1 MTLARKMSPV
11 DTAWLRMDRPTNL
24 MQILGVMLFDG
35 ELDLARLRQV
45 VQERMLTHARFRQ
58 RVRHEATGYWWV
70 DDPDFDLDNHVRRAA
85 LPGKAD
91 KAEME
96 RFVAELASQPLNR
109 ERPLWEIHV
118 VDTRMGG
125 HALVMRFHHCIADG
139 IALVNVIMSLADD
152 GTPTEVATVA
162 EPAHHSHDD
171 MLWGLVWH
179 PVSRA
184 AELSLRATSALWSRY
199 WSWVSNPLQALDYAR
214 TGTGL
219 TAEAAKLLLMP
230 KDSDTRFKGHTGLD
244 KRVAWSEPIS
254 LPEVKAVG
262 RVLDSSVNDLLL
274 SSVAGALRA
283 YLVERG
289 DPTDNVEIRALV
301 PVNLRKAADAGKL
314 GNRFGMVTLE
324 LPAGVANPLARLY
337 ETRRRMRAMKHSYQP
352 ALTLSILGLAGM
364 GPQLVQEQLLDFLAN
379 KATAVMTNVPG
390 PQQALRIA
398 GARLRQPFFWVPQSG
413 SVGMGVSILSYNNQ
427 VQFGLITDRKLV
439 PDPERIVHRFAEEFD
454 KLLLLVLMEP
464 WECLDDP
471 DVVHAHTAL
480 YWDGKPPAAPERQRL
495 ARRSPAR
502 ARAKSP
508 AKGQE
513 SAR

>member
-1 MTLARKMSPV
+1 MSTPRKMSPV

-35 ELDLARLRQV
+35 ELDMARLRQAV
-45 VQERMLTHARFRQ
+45 EEKMLAHARFRQ
-58 RVRHEATGYWWV
+58 RVRQEATGYWWV
-70 DDPDFDLDNHVRRAA
+70 DDPDFDLDHHVRRAV

-109 ERPLWEIHV
+109 ERPLWEMHV

-125 HALVMRFHHCIADG
+125 QALVMRFHHCIADG
-139 IALVNVIMSLADD
+139 IALVGVIMSLAD
-152 GTPTEVATVA
+152 GATPSAA
-162 EPAHHSHDD
+162 AAAAAPAHHSHDD
-171 MLWGLVWH
+171 MLWSLVWQ
-179 PVSRA
+179 PVTRA

-199 WSWVSNPLQALDYAR
+199 WRWVGNPMQALDYAR

-230 KDSDTRFKGHTGLD
+230 NDSDTRFKGTPGLD
-244 KRVAWSEPIS
+244 KRVAWSDPIE
-254 LPEVKAVG
+254 LPHVKAVG

-283 YLVERG
+283 YLAERG
-289 DPTDNVEIRALV
+289 DATDDVEIRALV

-337 ETRRRMRAMKHSYQP
+337 ETRRRMQAMKHSYQP

-364 GPQLVQEQLLDFLAN
+364 GPKLVQEQLLDFLAS

-390 PQQALRIA
+390 PPQALHIA

-413 SVGMGVSILSYNNQ
+413 SVGMGVSILSYDNK
-427 VQFGLITDRKLV
+427 VQFGLITDRKMV
-439 PDPERIVHRFAEEFD
+439 PDPERIVHRFAEEFH

-464 WECLDDP
+464 WECLHDP
-471 DVVHAHTAL
+471 DVVHAHTAF
-480 YWDGKPPAAPERQRL
+480 YWSADVPTAPVTPRRKERR
-495 ARRSPAR
+495 ATAPAR
-502 ARAKSP
+502 ARRKAG
-508 AKGQE
+508 GQNG
-513 SAR
+513 